1 MPLDSTAFGSEGEL
15 FREVMGDK
23 WSNLHPEIQKRF
35 EKNPAPGAPL
45 RYRGVLE
52 ELSCSF
58 AGKLLGF
65 LTRPLIKGALIP
77 YSAADVPVDIRVY
90 TEPGDPAIYK
100 HRIYRLPGRTPID
113 FTSFMRRS
121 AQGEVLE
128 YVGVGLGMKLL
139 VFEKD
144 RNLHFRSDGYF
155 WDLGFARIPVPG
167 ILSPGDTYLMHINE
181 GAGRFRIRIDIEHV
195 LFGRM
200 FVQAGVFEEV
210 QE

>member
-1 MPLDSTAFGSEGEL
+1 MPLDSAVFGSEGEL
-15 FREVMGDK
+15 FREVMGAE
-23 WSNLHPEIQKRF
+23 WSKLHSDIQRRF

-77 YSAADVPVDIRVY
+77 HSASDVPVDIQVY

-100 HRIYRLPGRTPID
+100 HRIYRLPGTAPIE

-128 YVGVGLGMKLL
+128 YVGCGLGMKLL

-144 RNLHFRSDGYF
+144 GNLHFRSDGYF
-155 WDLGFARIPVPG
+155 WDLGFARFPVPD
-167 ILSPGDTYLMHINE
+167 LFSPGKTYLMHLNE
-181 GAGRFRIRIDIEHV
+181 DAGRFRIRIDIEHA

-200 FVQAGVFEEV
+200 FVQAGVFEEIR
-210 QE
+210 E